1 MGGAN
6 LLDHLVSVSE
16 FNHGGAS
23 KAFNAVS
30 DGNPLVVLKNNK
42 PSAVIISPNDYR
54 KLTEAQEDFALYLEA
69 KERLANANGE
79 YLTHEDV
86 FGEPAF
92 NYSDA
97 DLADVEID

>member
-1 MGGAN
+1 MDSVS
-6 LLDHLVSVSE
+6 LLDHLIPVSE

-23 KAFNAVS
+23 KAFNSVS
-30 DGNPLVVLKNNK
+30 DGNPLIVLKNNK
-42 PSAVIISPNDYR
+42 PSVVIISPNDYR

-69 KERLANANGE
+69 KERIANANGE